1 MNIPLSCDKL
11 QLTTVAAS
19 HVIVQVLRIV
29 HLGAETKGGFFPEG
43 TKGGLSPAVDPVSS
57 AMRLELLSG
66 AALVGVVC
74 ISGLL

>member
-1 MNIPLSCDKL
+1 M
-11 QLTTVAAS
+11 QLTKAAAS

-57 AMRLELLSG
+57 ALRLNILRG
-66 AALVGVVC
+66 AVLMGVVC
-74 ISGLL
+74 FSGLL

>member
-1 MNIPLSCDKL
+1 
-11 QLTTVAAS
+11 
-19 HVIVQVLRIV
+19 VLRIV